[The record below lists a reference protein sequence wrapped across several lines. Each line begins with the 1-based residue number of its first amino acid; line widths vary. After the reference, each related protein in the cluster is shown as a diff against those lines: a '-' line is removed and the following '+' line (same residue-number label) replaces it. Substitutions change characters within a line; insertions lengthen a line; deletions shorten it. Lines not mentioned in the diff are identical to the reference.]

1 MMTDISGEF
10 TERLLCLAVTVHQPS
25 SELSELGDLN
35 QSRETFFLCGI

>member
-1 MMTDISGEF
+1 MTDISGEF